1 MQANHEPHRETQAEQ
16 RAQRGAA
23 PPPGTPMTGEGG
35 VLPRF
40 APSQVTPRTVVVV
53 VFTLAALLAGLL
65 LIWQLRQIVRWT
77 MIAIFLA
84 VALNPVVNRLEQR
97 GIKRALA
104 VGIAY
109 VVALLLFIGLGVLV
123 LPPVVDQVQGLVS
136 YVIDLFQQPGGINK
150 AIQDLAD
157 RYGLGG
163 YLATLRDQVQS
174 LPVGVSNVTKP
185 LLAVT
190 KGVVGSVTALISILL
205 LTFFLLL
212 DGERFVE
219 SGLRLFAAAQRP
231 RMRRLLAQSS
241 KAVYGYIG
249 GNLFIS
255 LIAGVAAFI
264 VLTIL
269 QIPYAVALALV
280 VALFDLLPLVGATF
294 ASLVV
299 VVVAFFID
307 PVKGLILLG
316 YFLIYQQIENNF
328 LQPIVYGRSVR
339 LHPLAVFLA
348 ILAGGQLLGILGAL
362 LAIPVAEI
370 IRLLGAEWFA
380 SRARAQGGEVH
391 GTEEET
397 PIEHVA
403 ADAAGDVETARRGEA

>member
-1 MQANHEPHRETQAEQ
+1 MRRAQTKRETL
-16 RAQRGAA
+16 AQRRQRMRSD
-23 PPPGTPMTGEGG
+23 PPPGTPMTGAGG
-35 VLPRF
+35 ALPRF

-53 VFTLAALLAGLL
+53 FFTLTALLAGLFL
-65 LIWQLRQIVRWT
+65 FWQLRQIVRWT
-77 MIAIFLA
+77 VIAIFLA
-84 VALNPVVNRLEQR
+84 VALNPVVNRLAQR
-97 GIKRALA
+97 GIKRVIA

-109 VVALLLFIGLGVLV
+109 VVVLLLFIGLGALV
-123 LPPVVDQVQGLVS
+123 LPPLVDQVQGLVA

-150 AIQDLAD
+150 AIQDRAD

-190 KGVVGSVTALISILL
+190 KSVVSSITALLSILL

-219 SGLRLFAAAQRP
+219 GGLHLFATAQRP

-269 QIPYAVALALV
+269 RIPYAVALALV

-299 VVVAFFID
+299 VLVAFFID

-348 ILAGGQLLGILGAL
+348 ILVGGQLLGILGAL

-380 SRARAQGGEVH
+380 SRARETGGEVH
-391 GTEEET
+391 DIKEET
-397 PIEHVA
+397 PIDEVA
-403 ADAAGDVETARRGEA
+403 ADAAGDTHGANA